1 MLNFEVEKTVKPE
14 FIQFTTIG
22 NYAFD
27 EMYEFLKI
35 VKAEADEAERS
46 RILIDSSQI
55 KGRMT
60 EAERFQ
66 GGQMIAEIFGN
77 RLKLALIM
85 PPGGVTKLGELTA
98 VNRGAR
104 FLVTTSA
111 AEAETWLLN
120 D

>member
-1 MLNFEVEKTVKPE
+1 MLNFEIEKTIKPE

-22 NYAFD
+22 SYAFD
-27 EMYEFLKI
+27 EMDEFLRF
-35 VKAEADEAERS
+35 VRSEADKAERV
-46 RILIDSSQI
+46 RVLIDSSQI
-55 KGRMT
+55 KGQMT

-66 GGQMIAEIFGN
+66 GGQMIADIFGH

-111 AEAETWLLN
+111 TEAETWLLN